1 MKKLW
6 VLICSSFLMA
16 PSVSNSAQVDV
27 QVNASLMQSLSINN
41 VINMNFG
48 GLEYDTNDPG
58 GAISLG
64 NDGAVAVG
72 STGYESVSSGTPG
85 SFSISS
91 TVGEILIISCNSTGT
106 LTNSTDPTK
115 LLTLFSINYAVNGTT
130 SLCTGVGSSFSAV
143 GSDSISIGGIL
154 QVPAGT
160 IASEGMYS
168 TQNTGGVPISFS
180 VTYQ

>member
-6 VLICSSFLMA
+6 VIICSSFLMA
-16 PSVSNSAQVDV
+16 PSVSNSAEVDIHAS
-27 QVNASLMQSLSINN
+27 ASLMQSLSINN
-41 VINMNFG
+41 VINMDFG
-48 GLEYDTNDPG
+48 GLEYDSNDPG
-58 GAISLG
+58 GAIALG
-64 NDGAVAVG
+64 NDGVIAVG
-72 STGYESVSSGTPG
+72 STGYESVTSGTPG

-91 TVGEILIISCNSTGT
+91 TAGEILIISCTSTST
-106 LTNSTDPTK
+106 LTNSADPTK

-130 SLCTGVGSSFSAV
+130 SLCTGVGSSFPAV

-160 IASEGMYS
+160 IATEGLYS
-168 TQNTGGVPISFS
+168 SQNVGGVPISFS